1 MHIVCT
7 QRVGHRAMLLRESFS
22 FTRDLITL
30 LSEGSVVLLGLKR
43 TFDRSVGLPAVTLFL
58 APQLGSRSG
67 LSL

>member
-1 MHIVCT
+1 M
-7 QRVGHRAMLLRESFS
+7 RRPAGPP
-22 FTRDLITL
+22 TRRPTDPLADR
-30 LSEGSVVLLGLKR
+30 VVLLGLKR

>member
-1 MHIVCT
+1 
-7 QRVGHRAMLLRESFS
+7 MLLRESFS

-43 TFDRSVGLPAVTLFL
+43 TFDRSMGLPAVTPFL
-58 APQLGSRSG
+58 APQSGSRSG

>member
-7 QRVGHRAMLLRESFS
+7 QRVGHHAMLLRESFS
-22 FTRDLITL
+22 FTRDLITP
-30 LSEGSVVLLGLKR
+30 LSEGSVVFLGLKR
-43 TFDRSVGLPAVTLFL
+43 TFDRSMGLPAVTLFL